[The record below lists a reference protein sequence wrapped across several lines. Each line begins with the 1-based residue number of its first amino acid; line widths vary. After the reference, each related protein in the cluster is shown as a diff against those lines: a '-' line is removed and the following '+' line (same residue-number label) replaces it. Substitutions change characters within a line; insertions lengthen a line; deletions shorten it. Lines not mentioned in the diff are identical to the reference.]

1 MPGKLSDSKQRVSM
15 AEEISVVEQLKAI
28 AQREGKTLTDVYS
41 EAARLLI
48 DRKTKSLKRK

>member
-28 AQREGKTLTDVYS
+28 ALREGKTLTDVYS